1 MDDDN
6 TQWSW
11 TDDMRKRVAEEMT
24 LHVDLDDNGIA
35 GGSDLTEATEMLSE
49 NEEYREGF
57 DRLVTIARRVM
68 RDVVSQSEHREQR

>member
-1 MDDDN
+1 MHADIENRDSPIIGRDGNRLNTTLSNVRKPACPDVTRTAQEQKMDDDN

-35 GGSDLTEATEMLSE
+35 GGE
-49 NEEYREGF
+49 
-57 DRLVTIARRVM
+57 
-68 RDVVSQSEHREQR
+68 

>member
-1 MDDDN
+1 
-6 TQWSW
+6 
-11 TDDMRKRVAEEMT
+11 MT
-24 LHVDLDDNGIA
+24 MA
-35 GGSDLTEATEMLSE
+35 SPGGSDLTEATEMLSE